1 MNESPPAKK
10 RNHRR
15 TGGKP
20 GKPPFRPTEEQR
32 RFVAAMAGMGMRHE
46 DICKVLGSGMKG
58 RTGPMAKT
66 CLHKY
71 FRHELDG
78 GMAILHFQIVRKFRD
93 AIEAGQPWAL
103 MMALRNLPR
112 FRWDRYDSKGMPFV
126 AGDEEK
132 TIEVQFV
139 LPSAKPQDQP
149 KPPAVDVTPPGPP
162 DYSLPAIEAPRPRFR
177 TETGAVYEMPRG
189 SAFGQPDPKGWMK

>member
-1 MNESPPAKK
+1 
-10 RNHRR
+10 
-15 TGGKP
+15 
-20 GKPPFRPTEEQR
+20 
-32 RFVAAMAGMGMRHE
+32 
-46 DICKVLGSGMKG
+46 
-58 RTGPMAKT
+58 MAKT

-132 TIEVQFV
+132 TIGQR
-139 LPSAKPQDQP
+139 SKRQDQ
-149 KPPAVDVTPPGPP
+149 G
-162 DYSLPAIEAPRPRFR
+162 SGPRPEPCTRCPGDQPSSSR
-177 TETGAVYEMPRG
+177 IPRAG
-189 SAFGQPDPKGWMK
+189 